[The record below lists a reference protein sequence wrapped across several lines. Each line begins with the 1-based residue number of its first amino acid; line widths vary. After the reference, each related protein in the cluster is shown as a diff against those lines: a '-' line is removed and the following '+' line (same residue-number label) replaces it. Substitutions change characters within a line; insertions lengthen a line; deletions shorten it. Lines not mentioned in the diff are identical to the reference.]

1 MLGFGSPLHQI
12 SFDSLSRLI
21 AIFCVEIYLLPV
33 VDLPQSYVAR

>member
-21 AIFCVEIYLLPV
+21 ATYVEICLLPV
-33 VDLPQSYVAR
+33 VDLPRL